1 MSYRDK
7 NSYDDMGRV
16 GGSRRQGNER
26 MDKKSLR
33 IIVTVVIVGVL
44 LCVGVIALWL
54 MYFSSTEQ
62 PATIANNP
70 MVVEPVEVAKGPAS
84 QGEPEDQTPVP
95 AVANTAD
102 ALAAT
107 NLTRTGTTSIE
118 TPTPARTVTP
128 TPASRTVWYVEHTV
142 QESETLDSLSEAYG
156 VSKETILSVNAIKNL
171 SAIKPGVVLRIPDR
185 NGQLYTV
192 QSGDSLSIITNRF
205 NPTLGWK
212 TLQEINGLRS
222 EVIFPGQKL
231 FIPSA
236 EVDDDGSLAAYD
248 RFIRPAAGR
257 ITGLYGQTVVYG
269 TSEEIVVLQGIWIE
283 GPVGTEV
290 TASGTGVVVD
300 AGNVPDGM
308 GRFVVLSHENGYK
321 TTYAHLDQVSV
332 KVGDQVKQGGR
343 VGTLGNSGSIGR
355 NALYFSIEQEG
366 TALNPANFF

>member
-62 PATIANNP
+62 PATVASNP
-70 MVVEPVEVAKGPAS
+70 MVVEPVQVPKGPAT
-84 QGEPEDQTPVP
+84 QGEPEGSTPVSTDSNSAG
-95 AVANTAD
+95 AV
-102 ALAAT
+102 AAT
-107 NLTRTGTTSIE
+107 NLTRTGTTGIE
-118 TPTPARTVTP
+118 TPTPARTATP
-128 TPASRTVWYVEHTV
+128 TAASRSVWYVEHTV
-142 QESETLDSLSEAYG
+142 QESETLDSLSETYG

-171 SAIKPGVVLRIPDR
+171 SAIRPGVVLRIPDR

-212 TLQEINGLRS
+212 TLQEINALRS

-248 RFIRPAAGR
+248 RFVRPATGR

-269 TSEEIVVLQGIWIE
+269 TSEAIVVLQGIWIE

-321 TTYAHLDQVSV
+321 TTYAHLDQISV
-332 KVGDQVKQGGR
+332 KVGDQVKQGGL
-343 VGTLGNSGSIGR
+343 VGTLGNSGTIGR

-366 TALNPANFF
+366 PALNPANFF